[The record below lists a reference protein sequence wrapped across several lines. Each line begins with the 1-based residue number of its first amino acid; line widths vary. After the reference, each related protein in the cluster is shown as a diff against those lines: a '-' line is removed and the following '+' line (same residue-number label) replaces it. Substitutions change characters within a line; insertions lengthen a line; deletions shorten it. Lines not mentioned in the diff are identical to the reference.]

1 MAPISFGGYTGLN
14 AVPSDILFGGTDA
27 PVPTYRDVLSLRYL
41 GIGRPGDRR
50 SRGRPADVE
59 QPVHDSPAAG
69 RDRYTNEAW
78 LAPAQTLN
86 DPLSQH
92 RRDGP
97 AAFLVK

>member
-1 MAPISFGGYTGLN
+1 LNMAPISFGGYTGLN

-78 LAPAQTLN
+78 LAPAQTLK

-92 RRDGP
+92 RRDGR
-97 AAFLVK
+97 